1 MKEPKTEKR
10 KPRARYT
17 NPAEQIVRIL
27 CKLPK
32 SVREPTVVYATA
44 VALVAPEPTQ
54 EPDEPQDTNGRRGP
68 EQTVLSM
75 L

>member
-1 MKEPKTEKR
+1 MNEPKTEKR
-10 KPRARYT
+10 KPRARFT

-27 CKLPK
+27 CRLPK

-44 VALVAPEPTQ
+44 VALAAPEPTQ
-54 EPDEPQDTNGRRGP
+54 DPEEPQDTNGRREP